1 MQLFRTIGECAMWS
15 MQDVARDD
23 LRQHLKKN
31 VLYKPKSVQG
41 DLERDLRPG
50 WMNDNLVRLESLIWG
65 RWEFWAEAW
74 ACMRPPA
81 RPIPQVEFHDMA
93 EKTTL
98 GMLERC
104 LDQLQSRGMSYG
116 SALEYLLDWM
126 LYAISG
132 EGEPKNHRAS
142 MDLYQCFCL
151 DLMLLYP
158 FDYWGRLLSEIGHG
172 KRTGFYP
179 TPMMVTK
186 CMVQMQMADDY
197 MPQASVC
204 DPCAGT
210 GRMLLV
216 ASNTS
221 LRLYGQDIDYLVL
234 KACKVNMWLYAPWG
248 VQPLPDS
255 AWERFEGVKVELE
268 PKPEDDGRPYGSL
281 EIGTSQKTAST

>member
-1 MQLFRTIGECAMWS
+1 MQLFRTIGEYAMWS
-15 MQDVARDD
+15 IEDLARAD
-23 LRQHLKKN
+23 LRQHLKRN
-31 VLYKPKSVQG
+31 VLYKPKKVQG
-41 DLERDLRPG
+41 DLERDLKPG

-65 RWEFWAEAW
+65 RWSFWTEAW
-74 ACMRPPA
+74 ALMRPPA
-81 RPIPQVEFHDMA
+81 RPIPQIEFHDMA

-104 LDQLQSRGMSYG
+104 LDQLQSRGMSYWG
-116 SALEYLLDWM
+116 AIEFLLDWI
-126 LYAISG
+126 LFSLG
-132 EGEPKNHRAS
+132 EGEKPTNHRAS

-158 FDYWGRLLSEIGHG
+158 FDYWGRLLSEVGHG

-179 TPMMVTK
+179 TPMTVTK
-186 CMVQMQMADDY
+186 MMAQMQMADIGY
-197 MPQASVC
+197 MPQATVC

-216 ASNTS
+216 ASNAS

-248 VQPLPDS
+248 VHPLPDS
-255 AWERFEGVKVELE
+255 AWERFGETPEVETTSE
-268 PKPEDDGRPYGSL
+268 PPEDQQPYGIL
-281 EIGTSQKTAST
+281 EMFGE